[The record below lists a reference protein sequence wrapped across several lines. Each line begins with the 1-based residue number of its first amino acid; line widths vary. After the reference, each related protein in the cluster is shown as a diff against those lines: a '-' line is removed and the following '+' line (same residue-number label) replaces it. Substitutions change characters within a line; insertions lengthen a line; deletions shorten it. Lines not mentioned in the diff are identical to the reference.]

1 MSTQADNTPKK
12 FTSKFFRVATEG
24 ATTDGRQIQREW
36 IEQMAASYS
45 PAKYGARVWMEHI
58 RGISPDSQFRAYG
71 DVIELEARE
80 VEDKKLAL
88 FAKIDPIPEL
98 VALTKS
104 RQKIYTS
111 IEIELKF
118 ADTQQAYLVGLGV
131 TDSPASLGTEVL
143 AFAAQNPQSSPFSA
157 RKLHPENLFSA
168 CLETGIEF
176 EQLEPAGGGLMDKV
190 RAALKKF
197 SSTERAASAA
207 DREELG
213 NAVIAVAEDLAL
225 LHTTNKD
232 RDDKIE
238 SLNRQLE
245 EMKRDFSGMN
255 DRLDTTPNDYRQ
267 RPAAT
272 GGTGKVL
279 TDC

>member
-1 MSTQADNTPKK
+1 MSTQADPTPKK
-12 FTSKFFRVATEG
+12 FTSKVFRVATEG

-36 IEQMAASYS
+36 IEQMAASYD
-45 PAKYGARVWMEHI
+45 PTKYGARVWIEHI

-88 FAKIDPIPEL
+88 FAKIDPTPEL

-111 IEIELKF
+111 IEINPKF

-143 AFAAQNPQSSPFSA
+143 AFAAQHPQSSPFSD

-168 CLETGIEF
+168 CLEATIEF
-176 EQLEPAGGGLMDKV
+176 EQQEPAGGGLMDKV
-190 RAALKKF
+190 RAALKRF

-207 DREELG
+207 DREEFG
-213 NAVIAVAEDLAL
+213 NAVLALADDLAL
-225 LHTTNKD
+225 LHKGTKE

-238 SLNRQLE
+238 KLSGQVDALT
-245 EMKRDFSGMN
+245 RDLQDMAS
-255 DRLDTTPNDYRQ
+255 RLDTTPNHHAQ
-267 RPAAT
+267 RPPAT
-272 GGTGKVL
+272 GGNGLVA